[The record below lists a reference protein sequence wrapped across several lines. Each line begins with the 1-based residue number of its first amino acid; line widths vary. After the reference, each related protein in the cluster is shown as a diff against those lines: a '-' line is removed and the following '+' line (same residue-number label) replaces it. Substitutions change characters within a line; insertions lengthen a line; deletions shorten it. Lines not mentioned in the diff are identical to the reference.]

1 MLSMIKRAEYLKK
14 LIQFRDTDLI
24 KVITGVRRSGKS
36 VLLMQY
42 RDYLKSQDV
51 ADNQIIYL
59 NFEELE
65 LLSVRT
71 ADALVKVLQPKLD
84 KQRHQYI
91 MLDEIQM
98 VDGWQ
103 TVVNGIRVSYDCDI
117 IVTGSNAKMLSGE
130 LATLLSG
137 RYVEIPIYPFSFKEF
152 LAVKEITSDSREVDQ
167 AFLVYEKYG
176 GFPLVTL
183 SPVALKDDILSSL
196 YDTITLKD
204 VAERA
209 QVRDITSLRA
219 LVAFLADNIGQ
230 LVQPAKVAGVLKN
243 EGISISNHT
252 VENYLQLL
260 EDAFLFYRARQYDL
274 RGKKYLRTAGKYF
287 IVDPGLRR
295 TAISRW
301 PGNYA
306 GQLENVVYIELQRR
320 GYTVDVGKMNTKE
333 IDFVARKVD
342 RVLYVQVSY
351 EIPANSRETDDLL
364 QLRDNY
370 EKLLITQRHY
380 PDIHDVDGIPV
391 VNIVD
396 WLLRDAPSEM

>member
-1 MLSMIKRAEYLKK
+1 MIKRAEYLKK

-152 LAVKEITSDSREVDQ
+152 LAAKEITSDSREVDQ

-295 TAISRW
+295 TAIGRR

-306 GQLENVVYIELQRR
+306 GQLENVVYVELQRR

-351 EIPANSRETDDLL
+351 EISANSRETDDLL

-380 PDIHDVDGIPV
+380 PDIQDIDGIPV

>member
-1 MLSMIKRAEYLKK
+1 M
-14 LIQFRDTDLI
+14 I

-42 RDYLKSQDV
+42 RDYLKSQGV

-152 LAVKEITSDSREVDQ
+152 LAAKEITSDSREVDQ
-167 AFLVYEKYG
+167 AFLAYEKYG

-295 TAISRW
+295 TAIGRR

-306 GQLENVVYIELQRR
+306 GQLENVVYVELQRR

-380 PDIHDVDGIPV
+380 PDIQDIDGIPV

>member
-1 MLSMIKRAEYLKK
+1 MIKRAEYLRK

-42 RDYLKSQDV
+42 RDYLKSQGV

-152 LAVKEITSDSREVDQ
+152 LAAKEITSDSREVDQ
-167 AFLVYEKYG
+167 AFLAYEKYG

-295 TAISRW
+295 TAIGRR

-306 GQLENVVYIELQRR
+306 GQLENVVYVELQRR

-351 EIPANSRETDDLL
+351 EIPANSHETDNLL

>member
-1 MLSMIKRAEYLKK
+1 MIQRAEYLKK

-42 RDYLKSQDV
+42 RDYLKSQGV

-152 LAVKEITSDSREVDQ
+152 LAAKEITSDSREVDQ
-167 AFLVYEKYG
+167 AFLAYEKYG

-295 TAISRW
+295 TAIGRR

-306 GQLENVVYIELQRR
+306 GQLENVVYVELQRR

-351 EIPANSRETDDLL
+351 EIPANSHETDNLL

-380 PDIHDVDGIPV
+380 PDIHDVDGISV

-396 WLLRDAPSEM
+396 WLLRDAPSQM

>member
-1 MLSMIKRAEYLKK
+1 MIKRAEYLKK

-42 RDYLKSQDV
+42 RDYLKSQGV

-152 LAVKEITSDSREVDQ
+152 LAAKEITSDSREVDQ
-167 AFLVYEKYG
+167 AFLAYEKYG

-230 LVQPAKVAGVLKN
+230 LVQPAKVAGVLKH

-295 TAISRW
+295 TAIGRR

-306 GQLENVVYIELQRR
+306 GQLENVVYVELQRR
-320 GYTVDVGKMNTKE
+320 GYTVDVGKMNTKK

-351 EIPANSRETDDLL
+351 EIPANSHETDNLL

-391 VNIVD
+391 INIVD

>member
-1 MLSMIKRAEYLKK
+1 MIQRAEYLKK

-42 RDYLKSQDV
+42 RDYLKSQGV

-84 KQRHQYI
+84 KQRHQYV

-152 LAVKEITSDSREVDQ
+152 LSAKEIASDSREVDQ

-176 GFPLVTL
+176 GFPLVAL

-209 QVRDITSLRA
+209 QVRDIISLRA

-274 RGKKYLRTAGKYF
+274 RGKKYLKTAGKYF

-295 TAISRW
+295 TAIGRR

-306 GQLENVVYIELQRR
+306 GQLENVVYVELQRR

-342 RVLYVQVSY
+342 RVLYVQVAY
-351 EIPANSRETDDLL
+351 EIPANSHETDNLL

-380 PDIHDVDGIPV
+380 PDIQDIDGIPV

-396 WLLRDAPSEM
+396 WLLHDEPGAI

>member
-1 MLSMIKRAEYLKK
+1 MIKRAEYLKK

-42 RDYLKSQDV
+42 RDYLKSQGV

-152 LAVKEITSDSREVDQ
+152 LAAKEITSDSREVDQ
-167 AFLVYEKYG
+167 AFLAYEKYG

-219 LVAFLADNIGQ
+219 LVAFLADNIGL

-295 TAISRW
+295 TAIGRR

-306 GQLENVVYIELQRR
+306 GQLENVVYVELQRR
-320 GYTVDVGKMNTKE
+320 GYTVG
-333 IDFVARKVD
+333 
-342 RVLYVQVSY
+342 Q
-351 EIPANSRETDDLL
+351 
-364 QLRDNY
+364 
-370 EKLLITQRHY
+370 
-380 PDIHDVDGIPV
+380 
-391 VNIVD
+391 
-396 WLLRDAPSEM
+396 

>member
-1 MLSMIKRAEYLKK
+1 MIKRAEYLKK

-42 RDYLKSQDV
+42 RDYLKSQGV

-152 LAVKEITSDSREVDQ
+152 LAAKEITSDSREVDQ

-295 TAISRW
+295 TAIGRR

-306 GQLENVVYIELQRR
+306 GQLENVVYVELQRR

-380 PDIHDVDGIPV
+380 PDIQDIDGIPV

>member
-1 MLSMIKRAEYLKK
+1 MIKRAEYLKK
-14 LIQFRDTDLI
+14 LIQFRDTNLI

-42 RDYLKSQDV
+42 RDYLKSQGV

-152 LAVKEITSDSREVDQ
+152 LAAKEITSDSREVDQ
-167 AFLVYEKYG
+167 AFLAYEKYG

-183 SPVALKDDILSSL
+183 STVALKDDILSSL

-295 TAISRW
+295 TAIGRR

-306 GQLENVVYIELQRR
+306 GQLENVVYVELQRR
-320 GYTVDVGKMNTKE
+320 GYTVDVGKMNTKK

-351 EIPANSRETDDLL
+351 EIPANSHETDNLL

-391 VNIVD
+391 INIVD

>member
-1 MLSMIKRAEYLKK
+1 MIKRAEYLKK

-42 RDYLKSQDV
+42 RDYLKSQGV

-71 ADALVKVLQPKLD
+71 ADALVTVLQPKLD

-152 LAVKEITSDSREVDQ
+152 LAAKEITSDSREVDQ
-167 AFLVYEKYG
+167 AFLAYEKYG

-295 TAISRW
+295 TAIGRR

-306 GQLENVVYIELQRR
+306 GQLENVVYVELQRR

-351 EIPANSRETDDLL
+351 EIPANSHETDNLL

>member
-1 MLSMIKRAEYLKK
+1 MIKRAEYLKK

-24 KVITGVRRSGKS
+24 KVVTGVRRSGKS

-42 RDYLKSQDV
+42 RDYLKSQGV
-51 ADNQIIYL
+51 TDNQIIYL

-152 LAVKEITSDSREVDQ
+152 LAAKEITSDSREVDQ
-167 AFLVYEKYG
+167 AFLAYEKYG

-295 TAISRW
+295 TAIGRR

-306 GQLENVVYIELQRR
+306 GQLENVVYVELQRR

-351 EIPANSRETDDLL
+351 EIPANSHETDNLL

-396 WLLRDAPSEM
+396 WLLRDAPSEI

>member
-1 MLSMIKRAEYLKK
+1 MIQRDAYLNK

-36 VLLMQY
+36 VLLRLY
-42 RDYLKSQDV
+42 RDYLKSQDI
-51 ADNQIIYL
+51 ADEQIIYL

-71 ADALVKVLQPKLD
+71 AEVLIAVLTPKLD
-84 KQRHQYI
+84 KTLHQYL
-91 MLDEIQM
+91 MFDEIQM

-103 TVVNGIRVSYDCDI
+103 TVINGLRVSYDCDI

-152 LAVKEITSDSREVDQ
+152 LAAKKITSDSREIDQ
-167 AFLVYEKYG
+167 AFIEYEKYG

-183 SPVALKDDILSSL
+183 SQVELKDAILSSL

-209 QVRDITSLRA
+209 KVRDIESLRA

-230 LVQPAKVAGVLKN
+230 LVKPAKVAGVLKS

-260 EDAFLFYRARQYDL
+260 EDAFLFYRSRQYDL
-274 RGKKYLRTAGKYF
+274 RGKTYLRTAGKYF
-287 IVDPGLRR
+287 VVDPGLRR
-295 TAISRW
+295 TATGRR

-306 GQLENVVYIELQRR
+306 GQLENIVYMELLRR

-342 RVLYVQVSY
+342 RILYVQVTY
-351 EIPANSRETDDLL
+351 EVPYNTHETDNLL

-370 EKLLITQRHY
+370 DKLLITQRHY
-380 PDIHDVDGIPV
+380 PEIQSIDGIPV
-391 VNIVD
+391 INIVD
-396 WLLRDAPSEM
+396 WLLENEPDIMG

>member
-1 MLSMIKRAEYLKK
+1 MIQRAEYLKK

-42 RDYLKSQDV
+42 RDYLKSQGV

-152 LAVKEITSDSREVDQ
+152 LAAKEITFDSREVDQ
-167 AFLVYEKYG
+167 AFLAYEKYG

-306 GQLENVVYIELQRR
+306 GQLENVVYVELQRR

-351 EIPANSRETDDLL
+351 EIPANSHETDNLL

>member
-1 MLSMIKRAEYLKK
+1 MIKRAEYLKK

-42 RDYLKSQDV
+42 RDYLKSQGV

-152 LAVKEITSDSREVDQ
+152 LAAKEITSDSREVDQ
-167 AFLVYEKYG
+167 AFLAYEKYG

-295 TAISRW
+295 TAIGWR

-306 GQLENVVYIELQRR
+306 GQLENVVYVELQRR

-351 EIPANSRETDDLL
+351 EIPANSRETDNLL

-391 VNIVD
+391 INIVD

>member
-1 MLSMIKRAEYLKK
+1 MIQRAEYLKK

-42 RDYLKSQDV
+42 RDYLKSQGV
-51 ADNQIIYL
+51 TDNQIIYL

-152 LAVKEITSDSREVDQ
+152 LAAKEIASNSREVDQ
-167 AFLVYEKYG
+167 AFLAYEKYG

-274 RGKKYLRTAGKYF
+274 RGKKYLRTAGKCF

-295 TAISRW
+295 TAIGRR

-306 GQLENVVYIELQRR
+306 GQLENVVYVELQRR

-342 RVLYVQVSY
+342 RVLYVQVFY
-351 EIPANSRETDDLL
+351 EIPANSHETDNLL

>member
-1 MLSMIKRAEYLKK
+1 MIKRAEYLKK

-42 RDYLKSQDV
+42 RDYLKSQGV

-152 LAVKEITSDSREVDQ
+152 LAAKEITSDSREVDQ
-167 AFLVYEKYG
+167 AFLAYEKYG

-295 TAISRW
+295 TAIGRR

-306 GQLENVVYIELQRR
+306 GQLENVVYVELQRR

-351 EIPANSRETDDLL
+351 EIPANSRETDNLL

-380 PDIHDVDGIPV
+380 PDVHDVDGIPV
-391 VNIVD
+391 INIVD

>member
-1 MLSMIKRAEYLKK
+1 MIKRAEYLKK

-42 RDYLKSQDV
+42 RDYLKSQGV

-65 LLSVRT
+65 LMRVRT

-137 RYVEIPIYPFSFKEF
+137 RYVEISIYPFSFKEF
-152 LAVKEITSDSREVDQ
+152 LAAKEITSDSREVDQ
-167 AFLVYEKYG
+167 AFLAYEKYG

-295 TAISRW
+295 TAIGRR

-306 GQLENVVYIELQRR
+306 GQLENVVYVELQRR

-342 RVLYVQVSY
+342 RVLYVQVAY
-351 EIPANSRETDDLL
+351 EIPANSHETDNLL

-380 PDIHDVDGIPV
+380 PDIQDIDGIPV

>member
-1 MLSMIKRAEYLKK
+1 MIKRAEYLKK

-42 RDYLKSQDV
+42 RDYLKSQGV

-103 TVVNGIRVSYDCDI
+103 TVVNGIRVSYDCNI

-152 LAVKEITSDSREVDQ
+152 LAAKEITSDSREVDQ
-167 AFLVYEKYG
+167 AFLAYEKYG

-295 TAISRW
+295 TAIGWR

-306 GQLENVVYIELQRR
+306 GQLENVVYVELQRR

-351 EIPANSRETDDLL
+351 EIPANSRETDNLL

-380 PDIHDVDGIPV
+380 PDVHDVDGIPV
-391 VNIVD
+391 INIVD

>member
-1 MLSMIKRAEYLKK
+1 MIKRAEYLKK

-42 RDYLKSQDV
+42 RDYLKSQGV

-130 LATLLSG
+130 LATLLSR

-152 LAVKEITSDSREVDQ
+152 LAAKEITSDSREVDQ
-167 AFLVYEKYG
+167 AFLAYEKYG

-295 TAISRW
+295 TAIGRR

-306 GQLENVVYIELQRR
+306 GQLENVVYVELQRR

>member
-1 MLSMIKRAEYLKK
+1 MIKRAEYLKK
-14 LIQFRDTDLI
+14 LIQFRDTNLI

-42 RDYLKSQDV
+42 RDYLKSQGV

-152 LAVKEITSDSREVDQ
+152 LAAKEITSDSREVDQ
-167 AFLVYEKYG
+167 AFLAYEKYG

-183 SPVALKDDILSSL
+183 STVALKDDILSSL

-295 TAISRW
+295 TAIGRR

-306 GQLENVVYIELQRR
+306 GQLENVVYVELQQR
-320 GYTVDVGKMNTKE
+320 GYTVDVGKMNTKK

-351 EIPANSRETDDLL
+351 EIPANSHETDNLL

-391 VNIVD
+391 INIVD

>member
-1 MLSMIKRAEYLKK
+1 MIKRAEYLKK

-152 LAVKEITSDSREVDQ
+152 LAAKEITSDSREVDQ
-167 AFLVYEKYG
+167 AFLAYEKYG

-295 TAISRW
+295 TAIGRR

-306 GQLENVVYIELQRR
+306 GQLENVVYVELQRR

-380 PDIHDVDGIPV
+380 PDIQDIDGIPV

>member
-1 MLSMIKRAEYLKK
+1 MIKRAEYLKK

-42 RDYLKSQDV
+42 RDYLKSQGV

-65 LLSVRT
+65 LLRVRT
-71 ADALVKVLQPKLD
+71 ADTLVTVLQPKLD
-84 KQRHQYI
+84 KQRRQYI

-152 LAVKEITSDSREVDQ
+152 LAAKEITSDSREVDQ
-167 AFLVYEKYG
+167 AFLAYEKYG

-295 TAISRW
+295 TAIGRR

-306 GQLENVVYIELQRR
+306 GQLENVVYVELQRR

-342 RVLYVQVSY
+342 RVLYVQVAY
-351 EIPANSRETDDLL
+351 EIPANSHETDNLL

>member
-1 MLSMIKRAEYLKK
+1 MIKRAEYLKK

-152 LAVKEITSDSREVDQ
+152 LAAKEITSDSREVDQ

-209 QVRDITSLRA
+209 QVRDIISLRA

-391 VNIVD
+391 INIVD

>member
-1 MLSMIKRAEYLKK
+1 MIKRAEYLKK

-42 RDYLKSQDV
+42 RDYLKSQGV

-152 LAVKEITSDSREVDQ
+152 LAAKEITSDSREVDQ
-167 AFLVYEKYG
+167 AFLAYEKYG

-295 TAISRW
+295 TAIGRR

-306 GQLENVVYIELQRR
+306 GQLENVVYVELQRR

-380 PDIHDVDGIPV
+380 PDIQDIDGIPV

>member
-1 MLSMIKRAEYLKK
+1 MIKRAEYLKK

-42 RDYLKSQDV
+42 RDYLKSQGV

-152 LAVKEITSDSREVDQ
+152 LAAKEITSDSREVDQ
-167 AFLVYEKYG
+167 AFLAYEKYG

-295 TAISRW
+295 TAIGWR

-306 GQLENVVYIELQRR
+306 GQLENVVYVELQRR

-351 EIPANSRETDDLL
+351 EIPANSRETDNLL

-380 PDIHDVDGIPV
+380 PDVHDVDGIPV
-391 VNIVD
+391 INIVD

>member
-1 MLSMIKRAEYLKK
+1 MIKRAEYLKE

-42 RDYLKSQDV
+42 RDYLKSQGV

-152 LAVKEITSDSREVDQ
+152 LAAKEITSDSREVDQ
-167 AFLVYEKYG
+167 AFLAYEKYG

-295 TAISRW
+295 TAIGRR

-306 GQLENVVYIELQRR
+306 GQLENVVYVELQRR
-320 GYTVDVGKMNTKE
+320 GYTVDVGKMNTKK

-351 EIPANSRETDDLL
+351 EIPANSHETDNLL

-391 VNIVD
+391 INIVD

>member
-1 MLSMIKRAEYLKK
+1 MIKRAEYLKK

-42 RDYLKSQDV
+42 RDYLKSQGV

-152 LAVKEITSDSREVDQ
+152 LAAKEITSDSREVDQ
-167 AFLVYEKYG
+167 AFLAYEKYG

-295 TAISRW
+295 TAIGRR

-306 GQLENVVYIELQRR
+306 GQLENVVYVELQRR

-351 EIPANSRETDDLL
+351 EIPANSHETDNLL

-380 PDIHDVDGIPV
+380 PDVHDVDGIPV
-391 VNIVD
+391 INIVD